1 MFLIIDWKERKNK
14 VVRNGTGKRLKA
26 ADPTMKSTPPLF
38 RARRILIKV
47 SEGDELRNEDLM
59 PSRGQ

>member
-1 MFLIIDWKERKNK
+1 MISIIDRKETKKK
-14 VVRNGTGKRLKA
+14 VVQNGTGKRLKA
-26 ADPTMKSTPPLF
+26 ADPTMKSIPPLF